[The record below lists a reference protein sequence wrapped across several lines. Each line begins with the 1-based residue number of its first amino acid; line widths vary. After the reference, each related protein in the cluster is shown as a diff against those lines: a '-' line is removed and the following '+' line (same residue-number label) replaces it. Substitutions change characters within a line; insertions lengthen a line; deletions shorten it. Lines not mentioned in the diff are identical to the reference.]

1 MQDVTLDATQMI
13 FYPTHLGL
21 ASKAFHQQKAV
32 AINDFGTNPKRVEFV
47 SAVDNPRGV
56 KAIQNYLVGILR
68 REDSSTNGLV
78 QLFNSPNPILAY
90 DRRRLE
96 SMARFFGGCLENIEA
111 STKKLTTMLAVEGGG
126 QPAAEAVE
134 EYFKTPE
141 NGAAVADDG
150 TFTELGKALAGADA
164 ELVRDLALGKEI
176 IE

>member
-1 MQDVTLDATQMI
+1 MI

-21 ASKAFHQQKAV
+21 TSRAFHQQKAI

-96 SMARFFGGCLENIEA
+96 SLARFFGGCIENIES

-126 QPAAEAVE
+126 QPATEAVE
-134 EYFKTPE
+134 E
-141 NGAAVADDG
+141 GWAAVADDG
-150 TFTELGKALAGADA
+150 TFTDLGKALASADA
-164 ELVRDLALGKEI
+164 ELARDLTI
-176 IE
+176 INDIDKAIQ